1 MVFLVGSPDKNDIR
15 EVATIAQFK
24 VHRQVSLSLFRVW
37 FAVEF
42 VRDTN
47 ERQTA
52 RSVLESLREDRS
64 YARLDHRSRVLDAAD
79 LRPSIDEQ
87 VGRIKTN
94 PMSQRRCTARAMAW
108 GEHIHSADGL
118 QPAVAEQ
125 DSQTGT
131 GKHLRHFPCTRIKRR
146 EQPFKGAATQGQPH
160 TSAQWYD
167 AERSYCYA
175 KIQPHGW
182 WGSWQV
188 PPGKSL
194 AGGHPAS

>member
-1 MVFLVGSPDKNDIR
+1 
-15 EVATIAQFK
+15 
-24 VHRQVSLSLFRVW
+24 
-37 FAVEF
+37 
-42 VRDTN
+42 
-47 ERQTA
+47 
-52 RSVLESLREDRS
+52 
-64 YARLDHRSRVLDAAD
+64 
-79 LRPSIDEQ
+79 
-87 VGRIKTN
+87 
-94 PMSQRRCTARAMAW
+94 MSQRRCTARAMAW

-194 AGGHPAS
+194 AGGHPASEDVQFFQSRVVLQAAHCIIRFSGKISSSSMVVTQSQQHTDRGEGLFCPEYDADTSDTAFVLADLPPQLPRFCAA